1 MKNIVLSLLFFNL
14 SVIGLSQDLY
24 NPELIEK
31 LNVKCKTVISSGSKP
46 DTSVYKYDI
55 EGRLIYKKYKKYGEN
70 SVDSIIY
77 KKNIIITKMYS
88 ATGILKCI
96 VTQNLDKKGNI
107 IRFER
112 NQFLPVADINGYE
125 STYKK
130 GELVSTRSFRNDK
143 VIYTWNKKDQIETD
157 SIIYYENDTTYSYLL
172 NNPEVVFFN
181 DENNKP
187 RELGAIAFDDKG
199 NIIWSSNYI
208 NNKPNE
214 VTVITRN
221 YDVENKTFTESISKE
236 YYFPNGLKM
245 KTVDFQNGGET
256 IYIYEYYQ

>member
-1 MKNIVLSLLFFNL
+1 MKNIVLSLFIFNF

-24 NPELIEK
+24 NPDLIKK
-31 LNVKCKTVISSGSKP
+31 LNVKCQTVICSGSKP
-46 DTSVYKYDI
+46 DTSVYKYDT
-55 EGRLIYKKYKKYGEN
+55 EGRLLFKKYKRYGES

-88 ATGILKCI
+88 ATGILKSI
-96 VTQNLDKKGNI
+96 ETQNLDKKGNI

-112 NQFLPVADINGYE
+112 KQFLPVADINGYE
-125 STYKK
+125 SKYKK

-157 SIIYYENDTTYSYLL
+157 SIIYFENDTTYSYLL

-214 VTVITRN
+214 VTMITRN
-221 YDVENKTFTESISKE
+221 YDIENKTFAESISKE
-236 YYFPNGLKM
+236 YYFPNGLKK
-245 KTVDFQNGGET
+245 KTVDFQSGEEKE
-256 IYIYEYYQ
+256 YYYEYY